1 MNMGSIEGTKVLN
14 QILNDSKI
22 VFDTK
27 VLLLI
32 IKINRIRQVIV
43 ISKLEYFFIINY
55 MIYWKKNKFKEIGN
69 VHKNKKF
76 F

>member
-55 MIYWKKNKFKEIGN
+55 MIY
-69 VHKNKKF
+69 
-76 F
+76 

>member
-1 MNMGSIEGTKVLN
+1 MGSIEGTKVLN

-55 MIYWKKNKFKEIGN
+55 MKKKKKNKFKEIGN

>member
-1 MNMGSIEGTKVLN
+1 MGSIEGTKVLN

-32 IKINRIRQVIV
+32 IKINRIN
-43 ISKLEYFFIINY
+43 FI
-55 MIYWKKNKFKEIGN
+55 NKYN
-69 VHKNKKF
+69 NTNR
-76 F
+76 